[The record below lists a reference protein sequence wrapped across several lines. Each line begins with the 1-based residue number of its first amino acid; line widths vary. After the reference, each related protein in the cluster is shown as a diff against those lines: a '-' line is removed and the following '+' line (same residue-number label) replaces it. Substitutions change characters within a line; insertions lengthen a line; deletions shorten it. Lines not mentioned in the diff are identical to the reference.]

1 MLGRVLRIDAVL
13 FDMDGTLVD
22 SDAAVARA
30 WRQWAGEFGVDPEV
44 AVSTTSGIPAATSV
58 ARLRADL
65 DAAGVVAAAARQLAL
80 QYEDLADV
88 TAMPGAHDLL
98 GVLAARDLP
107 WAIVTSAD
115 RRLAR
120 ARLGAARISAPLVVS
135 VEDVAK
141 GKPAPDGY
149 LRAARSLGVDP
160 GRCLVV
166 EDSDAGLASGR
177 AAGAMTAGLRGL
189 SADVELTDLAELAVL
204 LAVTD
209 G

>member
-1 MLGRVLRIDAVL
+1 VLRVDAVL

-30 WRQWAGEFGVDPEV
+30 WRQWAGEFGVDPEL
-44 AVSTTSGIPAATSV
+44 AVTITSGIPAATSV
-58 ARLRADL
+58 VRLRPDL
-65 DAAGVVAAAARQLAL
+65 DTAGVAAAAARQLAL
-80 QYEDLADV
+80 QYEDLVDV

-98 GVLAARDLP
+98 DLLAARDLP

-115 RRLAR
+115 RGLAR

-149 LRAARSLGVDP
+149 LRAAHVLGVDP
-160 GRCLVV
+160 ERCLVV
-166 EDSDAGLASGR
+166 EDSDAGLAAGR

-189 SADVELTDLAELAVL
+189 SADVELTDLAELAAL